1 MLHNLPSLYVFGS
14 MSESSLN
21 FIYKRAYAV
30 VNILKFNNVLWIYS
44 IRHKEIPLHFIFYYL
59 QIIPD
64 IPLLFIYIA
73 LSITE
78 TVHNLS
84 VFMDYVPD
92 EVLYVLTS
100 ALLKL
105 LL

>member
-1 MLHNLPSLYVFGS
+1 
-14 MSESSLN
+14 MSKSSLN

-30 VNILKFNNVLWIYS
+30 IKILKEWHCFMDLQHPTPRDS
-44 IRHKEIPLHFIFYYL
+44 FKFYFL
-59 QIIPD
+59 QSSNRSWYD
-64 IPLLFIYIA
+64 FVYIYIA
-73 LSITE
+73 LSITK

-84 VFMDYVPD
+84 VFMNYVPN